1 MNRGLNTGLN
11 KHTVLNGNTGLVNLG
26 NTCYLNSTMQ
36 IISHIPELN
45 NYLNTNTKY
54 NNIIETKITLE
65 WLELYNLM
73 WSKNCIICPKKFLF
87 YLRDIS
93 SKKNSLFSGNDQNDA
108 VEYFYF
114 IIDCFHNSLN
124 NTNNLNLLKTN
135 NNIINDAINL
145 YEKSNNSII
154 HNLFAL
160 FTINIYLNDYTNELE
175 FHKIEPSFTI
185 ELSIP
190 NEPNITIEKCFE
202 YTFKLEHLPD
212 LWYDEKTKQNK
223 KIKKHTK
230 ICYLPKIL
238 VIHLKRWDHNL
249 KKNNMIVRYSNIL
262 QLNNFTAYIENNSQ
276 YELFG
281 IINHQGSVMNGH
293 YYSYIKKNNIW
304 LSFNDEKITS
314 INDIISPDNYCLF
327 YRKIK

>member
-1 MNRGLNTGLN
+1 MNGNTGLN
-11 KHTVLNGNTGLVNLG
+11 DNRALNGNTGLVNLG

-45 NYLNTNTKY
+45 NYLNTNKTY
-54 NNIIETKITLE
+54 NNVIDTKITLE

-87 YLRDIS
+87 YLKEIS

-108 VEYFYF
+108 IEYFYF

-124 NTNNLNLLKTN
+124 NTNNLKLLKTN
-135 NNIINDAINL
+135 NNIINDAIIL
-145 YEKSNNSII
+145 YENSNNSIV
-154 HNLFAL
+154 HNVFAL
-160 FTINIYLNDYTNELE
+160 FTINIYTNEYSNDIE

-190 NEPNITIEKCFE
+190 NEQNITIEKCFD
-202 YTFKLEHLPD
+202 YTFQLENLLAKKLGLVDVPD
-212 LWYDEKTKQNK
+212 K
-223 KIKKHTK
+223 KLKKHSK

-249 KKNNMIVRYSNIL
+249 KKNNANVSYNNVLNI
-262 QLNNFTAYIENNSQ
+262 NNYTKYIDNNCL

-293 YYSYIKKNNIW
+293 YYSYIKKNNTW
-304 LSFNDEKITS
+304 LSFNDETITM
-314 INDIISPDNYCLF
+314 INDIISPDNYCFF